1 MKLIKPDKSNRYTNL
16 SIRFLLGILILISFK
31 GYSQNTIKVFQIN
44 EAAGVFQISDK
55 NTGALWFSEISAGFR
70 CNGELFLLKDLVS
83 ESQKVSESNSTF
95 GKGEKLSW
103 QLHHPAKELKFGLEL
118 ISYNENNWITING
131 WVENQ
136 SNQKV
141 TLDGITLFQT
151 EKGIL
156 SGESQ
161 EKWRVLC
168 GSTDKLQWTGESLK
182 DEKDAI
188 NARLMMGLWNSG
200 TNLEAVIG
208 YSIKHAWGNIRLTKS
223 NLGLNLLANIDLDI
237 DLLPGG
243 KGYAEALHL
252 KVGPVLESME
262 ELIMNTGKEVGART
276 DGTSFGGWCSWYGF
290 NPFIDNDVTED
301 AVVGFARSA
310 AKKRDELPLQLM
322 LLDDGY
328 FTLPGDWTTLRPF
341 FPHGMKYLSDEVK
354 KNGIIPGIWIAP
366 SIVHKNS
373 AIIKK
378 HPQWVDRRED
388 GKPNTEQINWGGLT
402 YSFDVSNPA
411 VLNHIDSLFKIV
423 CGEWGYQYL
432 KLDFNIEPGPQR
444 YNRSITSFEA
454 MRNMY
459 RTIRKAVGPEVFIA
473 NCSGSPFSP
482 SIGIAQAGRVGPDV
496 NPNWESVI
504 NGCRQSLLHIP
515 YHRRW
520 WVNDPDCL
528 NMRKIGSQLTDEELR
543 AHITANFLGGGYV
556 LFSDSIDRL
565 PEERRIMLAQAL
577 PSYGIAARPVN
588 YMKSPGIGIPNIL
601 NLPIE
606 KQGEKYSIVSI
617 FNWEDKTA
625 DTDLKLQELG
635 LDPNIEYHAFDF
647 WTDTY
652 KGIIKEAYH
661 LKAQKPHSCELL
673 AIKPVIR
680 GEIQIVST
688 NLHLLQGTMEITD
701 IKRMNTSPFD
711 NAKAE
716 IWISLKPVSLR
727 NGKLVLAGGE
737 GLRIA
742 AMQGGKANLKKR
754 IDGLWD
760 LNVSELKDQAAIL
773 LRER

>member
-1 MKLIKPDKSNRYTNL
+1 MILCKMNLALDWFIKVL
-16 SIRFLLGILILISFK
+16 FVILITGISLNSYAQKSINGFK
-31 GYSQNTIKVFQIN
+31 IHDDSHFFEIK
-44 EAAGVFQISDK
+44 DK
-55 NTGALWFSEISAGFR
+55 NSGAILFSEITAGFS
-70 CNGELFLLKDLVS
+70 CNGAFYRLNDLVS
-83 ESQKVSESNSTF
+83 ESAIVSKTKSIF
-95 GKGEKLSW
+95 GKGEMLTWKLFLPSKKIRF
-103 QLHHPAKELKFGLEL
+103 ALEL
-118 ISYNENNWITING
+118 ISYPENNWLTVNG
-131 WVENQ
+131 WVQNL
-136 SNQKV
+136 SNQK
-141 TLDGITLFQT
+141 ITLNAIQLFDA
-151 EKGIL
+151 ENGIL
-156 SGESQ
+156 SGENQ
-161 EKWRVLC
+161 EYWRVLC
-168 GSTDKLQWTGESLK
+168 GSTDKLHWTGESLK
-182 DEKDAI
+182 DVKDAI
-188 NARLMMGLWNSG
+188 YARSMMGLWNSK
-200 TNLEAVIG
+200 TNLETVIG
-208 YSIKHAWGNIRLTKS
+208 FSIKHAWGNIRLTKS
-223 NLGLNLLANIDLDI
+223 NLGLNLLANVDLDI
-237 DLLPGG
+237 DLKPNE

-301 AVVGFARSA
+301 AVLGFARSA

-341 FPHGMKYLSDEVK
+341 FPHGMKYLSEEVK

-373 AIIKK
+373 EIIKK
-378 HPQWVDRRED
+378 YPEWVDRNSN

-423 CGEWGYQYL
+423 CGKWGYKYL
-432 KLDFNIEPGPQR
+432 KLDFNIEPGPLR

-459 RTIRKAVGPEVFIA
+459 RTIRKAVGPDVFIA

-543 AHITANFLGGGYV
+543 VHITANFMGGGYM
-556 LFSDSIDRL
+556 LFSDSLDRL
-565 PEERRIMLAQAL
+565 PEERRIMLSQAL

-635 LDPNIEYHAFDF
+635 LDPTTKYHVFDF

-652 KGIIKEAYH
+652 KGTIKEAYH

-673 AIKPVIR
+673 AIKPVIK

-727 NGKLVLAGGE
+727 NGKLVLSAGD

-742 AMQGGKANLKKR
+742 AMQGGKATLVKR
-754 IDGLWD
+754 PDGLWD
-760 LNVSELKDQAAIL
+760 LKVSELKDEVAIL